1 MNLGTFIIKGK
12 ECTVDYNYVKE
23 VILRNRYD
31 HRKVSSEFNVK
42 PPKDFE
48 KGYSFFCVKVN
59 KYKVEK
65 LSTSKLR
72 GLLDLVNNLYSKVYY
87 NDDKDISKIIDDI
100 EYLDVKYA
108 YEAGRDAT
116 VKKFLDESLLRQL
129 LPNVIK
135 KNSKKYFIDYCKYFE
150 AYVAYMKFEGMG
162 D

>member
-31 HRKVSSEFNVK
+31 YRKVSSEFNVK

-72 GLLDLVNNLYSKVYY
+72 GLLDLVNNLYSKAYLTSRY
-87 NDDKDISKIIDDI
+87 SISSIIFEI
-100 EYLDVKYA
+100 
-108 YEAGRDAT
+108 
-116 VKKFLDESLLRQL
+116 SLSSL
-129 LPNVIK
+129 
-135 KNSKKYFIDYCKYFE
+135 
-150 AYVAYMKFEGMG
+150 
-162 D
+162 

>member
-1 MNLGTFIIKGK
+1 MNLGTYIIKGK

-31 HRKVSSEFNVK
+31 YRKVSSEFNVK

-48 KGYSFFCVKVN
+48 KGYSFFCAKEGRR
-59 KYKVEK
+59 VEK
-65 LSTSKLR
+65 LSTSKVR

-87 NDDKDISKIIDDI
+87 DDSNDISKIIDDI
-100 EYLDVKYA
+100 EYLDVKFA

-116 VKKFLDESLLRQL
+116 VKKFLDESLLRKL
-129 LPNVIK
+129 LPIVIK

>member
-1 MNLGTFIIKGK
+1 MNLGTYNNQNINLDFAHNLVLKNKHSFKSFKNSFGYIK
-12 ECTVDYNYVKE
+12 NY
-23 VILRNRYD
+23 
-31 HRKVSSEFNVK
+31 HEFDEDKN
-42 PPKDFE
+42 
-48 KGYSFFCVKVN
+48 YFFCTQTADKRVI
-59 KYKVEK
+59 Y
-65 LSTSKLR
+65 LTSSKLR
-72 GLLDLVNNLYSKVYY
+72 GLLTLVNNLYSKVYY
-87 NDDKDISKIIDDI
+87 DDSNDISKITDDI
-100 EYLDVKYA
+100 EYLDVKFA